1 MDEPAELINAVSA
14 EPAGASDLRRLT
26 VRQGVVGSILIAGDG
41 NVVTQTVTII
51 HQYSR
56 AEPEPEQP
64 ARSATAF
71 PPSPYKGL
79 EAFYEEDA
87 DRFFGR
93 SAVVDTLWRRLRDL
107 QTLPL
112 PGQAARARLL
122 AIIGPSGSGKSS
134 VARAGLIPELA
145 RRPISGLANPRVAVV
160 IPHTEPIEALATVLA
175 RLATNDPA
183 PAAKTREFAD
193 EITRVNDAGV
203 PNGLR
208 RIANVLPGA
217 DRHPLI
223 VLVDQF
229 EEVFTSASESGCTLF
244 IETLLDAASEAGGR
258 ITIVLTLR
266 SDFLSATA
274 RYPALDAVIA
284 AGSELVPAMTETE
297 LKEAISLPAAH
308 AAKDSGMPNP
318 LDQGTVEL
326 LAQETIGR
334 EGALPLLQFALN
346 RIWEGLAAG
355 TSPAETLRELGGV
368 GGALAAEADRLL
380 SDLRGV
386 GKEDLVRRRCRRHA
400 PPRPAFR
407 DRGDR
412 RNPGGCN
419 RPAAPVCPSRR
430 AAGYL
435 RSRLR

>member
-145 RRPISGLANPRVAVV
+145 RLP
-160 IPHTEPIEALATVLA
+160 
-175 RLATNDPA
+175 TNDPA

-217 DRHPLI
+217 DRHPL
-223 VLVDQF
+223 
-229 EEVFTSASESGCTLF
+229 
-244 IETLLDAASEAGGR
+244 
-258 ITIVLTLR
+258 
-266 SDFLSATA
+266 
-274 RYPALDAVIA
+274 
-284 AGSELVPAMTETE
+284 
-297 LKEAISLPAAH
+297 
-308 AAKDSGMPNP
+308 
-318 LDQGTVEL
+318 
-326 LAQETIGR
+326 
-334 EGALPLLQFALN
+334 
-346 RIWEGLAAG
+346 
-355 TSPAETLRELGGV
+355 
-368 GGALAAEADRLL
+368 
-380 SDLRGV
+380 
-386 GKEDLVRRRCRRHA
+386 
-400 PPRPAFR
+400 
-407 DRGDR
+407 
-412 RNPGGCN
+412 
-419 RPAAPVCPSRR
+419 
-430 AAGYL
+430 
-435 RSRLR
+435 